1 MFTAR
6 LCSRE
11 IRDSCAVFS
20 SFNDGKKIMNKTGIK
35 ELRTEKAI
43 DLSAFAE
50 NWTAPYVERQ
60 HLIEFSGGLLDPGT
74 MANHDSAGTGPAGR
88 VKVGRKVIYPV
99 QELIAWLEAR
109 ASLPKKGKVGQG
121 GEEYE
126 YSKHGQ

>member
-1 MFTAR
+1 MTAKR
-6 LCSRE
+6 
-11 IRDSCAVFS
+11 
-20 SFNDGKKIMNKTGIK
+20 MNKNSSIK
-35 ELRTEKAI
+35 ELKTEKLI

-60 HLIEFSGGLLDPGT
+60 HLTEFSGGLLDPGT
-74 MANHDSAGTGPAGR
+74 MANHDAAGTGPAGR

-121 GEEYE
+121 G
-126 YSKHGQ
+126 GRA